1 MVSLKDIAAACK
13 VSTATV
19 SKALRDQKDISE
31 ETKTR
36 IRQTAE
42 QMGYFPN
49 AAARALKTNES
60 KNLGVLYEEEAGR
73 GLTHEY
79 FSGVLQGFKK
89 QAEELG
95 YDITFISTH
104 RGALGMSYLEHC
116 RYRNFAGAV
125 IVCADFSDSAVL
137 ELLNSDFPTVTIDFV
152 HHNCTAVSSNNVQG
166 MRDLVD
172 YVTGMGHRRIAY
184 IHGQMSSP
192 VSRERVAAF
201 YQAMEGHGIPVVP
214 EYIKEGRFLE
224 PETAEQGTKEL
235 LQLSEPPT
243 CILYPDDTALIGGLN
258 AIRGMGLGIPEDISV
273 AGYDGT
279 QYSQMLHPK
288 VTTIQQDAARI
299 GGEAASRLIGII
311 EKPKT
316 ALMERVVVEGI
327 LIKGE
332 SVGRI

>member
-31 ETKTR
+31 ETKAR

-42 QMGYFPN
+42 EMGYFPN

-89 QAEELG
+89 RAEELG

-125 IVCADFSDSAVL
+125 IVCATYSDPEVL

-152 HHNCTAVSSNNVQG
+152 HHNCTAISSNNVQG
-166 MRDLVD
+166 MNDLVD
-172 YVTGMGHRRIAY
+172 YVVGMGHSRIAY
-184 IHGQMSSP
+184 IHGQTSSP

-201 YQAMEGHGIPVVP
+201 YQAMEGHGIPVAP
-214 EYIKEGRFLE
+214 EYVKEARFLE
-224 PETAEQGTKEL
+224 PETAERSTKEL
-235 LQLSEPPT
+235 LQLTEPPT

-258 AIRGMGLGIPEDISV
+258 AIRGMGLRIPEDISV

-279 QYSQMLHPK
+279 QYSQMLYPK
-288 VTTIQQDAARI
+288 ITTIQQDADRI

-327 LIKGE
+327 LIMGE

>member
-125 IVCADFSDSAVL
+125 IVCANFSDSAVS

-214 EYIKEGRFLE
+214 EYIKEARFLE
-224 PETAEQGTKEL
+224 PETAEQSTKEL
-235 LQLSEPPT
+235 LQLTEPPT

-258 AIRGMGLGIPEDISV
+258 AIRGMGLRIPEDISV

-279 QYSQMLHPK
+279 QYSQMLYPK